1 MKYRKKLTEKK
12 WYPAAVAICIG
23 VVLYVAL
30 THLPAIS
37 NVMKTIGAYFE
48 PVILGIVIAYMVNP
62 LAELMREKVFKGVRR
77 EPLRWILSV
86 AVSVAVVLLVIV
98 LLLVTLI
105 PQLIESISL
114 FAGNIDRYA
123 ETLMKMLEKL
133 GYDAPTAFNIEGLI
147 NSSENLLTS
156 ITGLLSTHLKGLVSK
171 SAGIGK
177 GLVNVVIAAI
187 LSVYLLMGKKGVQEG
202 AKRLL
207 NAILSDPA
215 YEWLMTFLGRCNNI
229 LIRYIVYSI
238 LDAIIIG
245 GANAIFMAVT
255 RMEYIGLI
263 SVLVGVTN
271 LIPTFGPLIG
281 GVIGAFVLLMANPPH
296 AMMFVIF
303 TMILQFCDGYIIKP
317 KLFGDSL
324 GVSGLLIMVFLVVCG
339 NMFGIIGIL
348 LSIPLAAI
356 ADFVYREELV
366 PALERNKQKRK
377 AMEELE
383 KDAGNTIE
391 VIRD

>member
-123 ETLMKMLEKL
+123 
-133 GYDAPTAFNIEGLI
+133 
-147 NSSENLLTS
+147 
-156 ITGLLSTHLKGLVSK
+156 
-171 SAGIGK
+171 
-177 GLVNVVIAAI
+177 
-187 LSVYLLMGKKGVQEG
+187 
-202 AKRLL
+202 
-207 NAILSDPA
+207 
-215 YEWLMTFLGRCNNI
+215 
-229 LIRYIVYSI
+229 
-238 LDAIIIG
+238 
-245 GANAIFMAVT
+245 
-255 RMEYIGLI
+255 
-263 SVLVGVTN
+263 
-271 LIPTFGPLIG
+271 
-281 GVIGAFVLLMANPPH
+281 
-296 AMMFVIF
+296 
-303 TMILQFCDGYIIKP
+303 
-317 KLFGDSL
+317 
-324 GVSGLLIMVFLVVCG
+324 
-339 NMFGIIGIL
+339 
-348 LSIPLAAI
+348 
-356 ADFVYREELV
+356 
-366 PALERNKQKRK
+366 
-377 AMEELE
+377 
-383 KDAGNTIE
+383 
-391 VIRD
+391 